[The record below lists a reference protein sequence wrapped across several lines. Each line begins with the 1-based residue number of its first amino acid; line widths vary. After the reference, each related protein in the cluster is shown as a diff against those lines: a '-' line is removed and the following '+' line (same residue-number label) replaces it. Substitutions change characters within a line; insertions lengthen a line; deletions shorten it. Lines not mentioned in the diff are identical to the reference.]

1 MTFIWKYIKKS
12 SVTNLP
18 KPQLHSLPSIN
29 PEACSAWWERH
40 TGFTLITH
48 LWFRWSTKHGSTMK
62 GETTTTITLTNA
74 TFLIG
79 ALPLPIFY
87 RAASW
92 FFLNHA
98 IYHIAP
104 ALFSDSEQFF
114 VCITA
119 EPSIVCSNAQMFTCV
134 VWFGTKKNI

>member
-1 MTFIWKYIKKS
+1 MKCVLS
-12 SVTNLP
+12 
-18 KPQLHSLPSIN
+18 
-29 PEACSAWWERH
+29 
-40 TGFTLITH
+40 TLLKT
-48 LWFRWSTKHGSTMK
+48 LLESRALVFYTK

-119 EPSIVCSNAQMFTCV
+119 EPSIVSSNAQMFTCV